1 MIEFKRIKVSD
12 KKQYEECLSSA
23 GERGCE
29 ASFAN
34 LYLWG
39 RQNIAFLFGQAII
52 FSQFDRRSVYPYP
65 VGAGDKKAA
74 LDAIIADAAE
84 RGISCRITGLNSE
97 AIKEIEKLYPSKF
110 RFHCD
115 RGSFDYVYDIND
127 LADLKGKKYQKKRN
141 HFNRFCANDPQ
152 YRTEAIS
159 KENIE
164 AVEGFVDA
172 WYKKRAEDDPEA
184 DFIMEKAALSKA
196 LRDYGELGL
205 EGLALFSFGEIV
217 AITLGSRMSSDA
229 FDVHFEKARAD
240 VEGAYT
246 AINCE
251 FARYI
256 REKYPDVKFLNREE
270 DMGIEGLRKSK
281 QSYYPHHMV
290 EKCWAHLS
298 EDGYEY

>member
-1 MIEFKRIKVSD
+1 MIEFKRIKASD

-29 ASFAN
+29 TSFAN

-127 LADLKGKKYQKKRN
+127 LADLKGKKYQK
-141 HFNRFCANDPQ
+141 
-152 YRTEAIS
+152 IL
-159 KENIE
+159 
-164 AVEGFVDA
+164 V
-172 WYKKRAEDDPEA
+172 
-184 DFIMEKAALSKA
+184 
-196 LRDYGELGL
+196 
-205 EGLALFSFGEIV
+205 
-217 AITLGSRMSSDA
+217 
-229 FDVHFEKARAD
+229 
-240 VEGAYT
+240 
-246 AINCE
+246 
-251 FARYI
+251 
-256 REKYPDVKFLNREE
+256 
-270 DMGIEGLRKSK
+270 
-281 QSYYPHHMV
+281 
-290 EKCWAHLS
+290 
-298 EDGYEY
+298 